1 MTLERTEF
9 LKTFDGNDLFFRCF
23 VPRAKSSSPGGVAP
37 VEGLVLA
44 VHGFAEHSGRYA
56 EVAEAVCKKGLA
68 FACFDLRGH
77 GKSGPRRGDAE
88 NIHAMILDVLFV
100 TNHAKSF
107 LGLSQ
112 RQDIFFGLLG
122 HSFGGLLVTYAASI
136 LHDTCPPLFLS
147 SPLYRIRQDVPGWK
161 KLAAQALPRVMPL
174 LPVPI
179 GIDPQN
185 ISVSQENIAS
195 YMADELNLFSISAR
209 FGQVFL
215 GAVNDRD
222 VSAAVSRIKAPVTV
236 CLGGK
241 DTLVDTDRVKQV
253 FPLLGSRHTRLH
265 TIAGAGHEILNET
278 PELRAEA
285 FGELMAWIDAKGV
298 PSKLP

>member
-23 VPRAKSSSPGGVAP
+23 SPRGNAR

-56 EVAEAVCKKGLA
+56 EVAEAVCNKGMA
-68 FACFDLRGH
+68 FASFDLRGH

-88 NIHAMILDVLFV
+88 NLHAMILDVLFV

-107 LGLSQ
+107 LGLSK
-112 RQDIFFGLLG
+112 RDDIFFGLLG
-122 HSFGGLLVTYAASI
+122 HSFGALLATYAASI
-136 LHDTCPPLFLS
+136 LHDACPPLFLS
-147 SPLYRIRQDVPGWK
+147 SPLYRVLQEVPHWK
-161 KLAAQALPRVMPL
+161 KLAARTLPRLAPL

-185 ISVSQENIAS
+185 ISISQENIAS
-195 YMADELNLFSISAR
+195 YVADELNLFSITAR
-209 FGQVFL
+209 FGELFL
-215 GAVNDRD
+215 GAVNERD
-222 VSAAVSRIKAPVTV
+222 INAALARIKAPVTM
-236 CLGGK
+236 CIGSK
-241 DTLVDTDRVKQV
+241 DTLVDTARVKQV
-253 FPLLGSRHTRLH
+253 FPLLGSRHSRLRV
-265 TIAGAGHEILNET
+265 IEGAGHEIFNET

-285 FGELMAWIDAKGV
+285 TAELMAWIDARGV
-298 PSKLP
+298 RESS